1 MNLKDKIIEVL
12 SARNLSYQDLAN
24 YIGVTEL
31 QLNNALETKT
41 LEIRT
46 LESISKE
53 LRIPLYSFFR
63 NEDLMN
69 KYLNENNK
77 AFYETNIWSD
87 KEIILKNELKN
98 LTDRIKELQIEI
110 DQKNELISNLESQ
123 LKGKH

>member
-46 LESISKE
+46 LELISKE
-53 LRIPLYSFFR
+53 LRITLYSFFR

-87 KEIILKNELKN
+87 QEIILKNELKN

>member
-46 LESISKE
+46 LELISKE

-87 KEIILKNELKN
+87 QEIILKNELKN